1 MKKNFFLTVL
11 PSYGIKVKN
20 LIIWNKEY
28 QEKYKDCEYTVGLK
42 PDQEFKILQYTNET
56 VEYCE
61 DIEFLVGDKENPIL
75 MRRKI
80 GKGFVYSICTNT
92 DDKDDTK
99 FVCFIENL
107 IK

>member
-1 MKKNFFLTVL
+1 MTKL
-11 PSYGIKVKN
+11 IK
-20 LIIWNKEY
+20 WNKEY

-75 MRRKI
+75 VRRKI
-80 GKGFVYSICTNT
+80 GKGFVYSISTNSN
-92 DDKDDTK
+92 KSIVSLV
-99 FVCFIENL
+99 FNL